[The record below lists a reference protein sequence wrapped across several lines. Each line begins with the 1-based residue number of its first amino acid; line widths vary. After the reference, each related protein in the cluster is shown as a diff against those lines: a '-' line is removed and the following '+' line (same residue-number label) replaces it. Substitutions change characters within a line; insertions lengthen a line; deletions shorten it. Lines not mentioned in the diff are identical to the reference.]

1 MDKEKETVTYT
12 DRFQW
17 LVKYIQYK
25 LKRNQSILTLW
36 VGETGTGKSLSAI
49 SVAVQI
55 DPNFSVDRIVFDTK
69 SFLHLI
75 NSGLPRGSVVIYD
88 DAGIGISNKDWF
100 KEQVKVFGKVV
111 QSYRFKQIVT
121 FITTPD
127 ISFIENQSR
136 SLLNLLMQSDPIE
149 QGTFYPKIPYKPR
162 NYTLKSGNTYYVYPR
177 FLVRDKKGGL
187 VKVKLKRLHFA
198 LPPKEIIDA
207 YEKKKEEYIDAYYRK
222 AEAEIEK
229 IMNPEPKHV
238 MNPRSLKNLKQNKP
252 KAEEIVQG

>member
-1 MDKEKETVTYT
+1 MTYT
-12 DRFQW
+12 DHFQW
-17 LVKYIQYK
+17 VLKYVRYK
-25 LKRNQSILTLW
+25 LRKNQSILALW

-49 SVAVQI
+49 SSALQI
-55 DPNFSVDRIVFDTK
+55 DPTFTPDRIVFDTR

-75 NSGLPRGSVVIYD
+75 NSGLPKGSVVIYD

-111 QSYRFKQIVT
+111 QSYRFKQVVT

-162 NYTLKSGNTYYVYPR
+162 NYSLRSGNTYYIYPR
-177 FLVRDKKGGL
+177 FLIKDKKGNL
-187 VKVKLKRLHFA
+187 EKVMVKKVHFP
-198 LPPKEIIDA
+198 LPPQDFIDVYERNKER
-207 YEKKKEEYIDAYYRK
+207 YIDEYYRK
-222 AEAEIEK
+222 AEAEIEQMLNPK
-229 IMNPEPKHV
+229 PKHIMNP
-238 MNPRSLKNLKQNKP
+238 NSLKNLKYRKANK
-252 KAEEIVQG
+252 EGS